1 MEGLILAAALA
12 PLRARLPEQHLGWR
26 FADATTL
33 VLPLEPST
41 AGALWLE
48 LAPPAPRLTLASDA
62 GDARINPFTPFQAQ
76 LRARAVGAL
85 EGADQAALDRR
96 CTLRF
101 GAGVGFVPSPPVWLE
116 VELTGRH
123 ANAILRE
130 EGGRILGALREV
142 GSEVN
147 RHRQLRPGLSY
158 RPPPPYDKIDPRDAT
173 AAALSAALR
182 GCPLGRAH
190 TRVDGVGRDLTAAW
204 AQAAQLDPQQPL
216 EGAALAHAVEVL
228 GRLAADPLGVLA
240 GSDDDGGH
248 AAEPGGVRR
257 PARVGEPS
265 AARRADA
272 LAAARA
278 STRARVADR
287 VALLRERLRDAD
299 RAEAAAHDAA
309 GLRAEADLLLA
320 YAHQLERGAAEVT
333 LPGFDGAPVRL
344 RLAHDLDAAGNARAR
359 YQQARKREA
368 RAERARAHRA
378 EVEAELARLEAD
390 ATRIEELGVEE
401 LERLVP
407 PRTPTRERR
416 DTVPGLRL
424 RDPRGFEVVIG
435 RSARENDLVTFKV
448 ARSDD
453 VWLHAQ
459 GYHGAHVVVRAD
471 GREVPFDT
479 IRFAAEL
486 AAGHSEAGQG
496 DNVPVDYAV
505 RKDVWRRKGM
515 PPGAVHYTR
524 QKTVFVTPRR
534 RSEVE

>member
-1 MEGLILAAALA
+1 MEGLTLAAALA
-12 PLRARLPEQHLGWR
+12 PLQARLPCRHMGWR

-33 VLPLEPST
+33 VLPLDPPA

-48 LAPPAPRLTLASDA
+48 LAPPAPRLTLAADA
-62 GDARINPFTPFQAQ
+62 ADARVSPFTPFQAQ

-101 GAGVGFVPSPPVWLE
+101 GAGAGFVPSPPVWLE

-123 ANAILRE
+123 ANAILRD
-130 EGGRILGALREV
+130 EGGRILGVLREV
-142 GSEVN
+142 GLEVN

-158 RPPPPYDKIDPRDAT
+158 RPPPPYHKLDPRDAT
-173 AAALSAALR
+173 AAALRAVLQ
-182 GCPLGRAH
+182 GQPLARAH
-190 TRVDGVGRDLTAAW
+190 TRVDGVGRDLTTAW
-204 AQAAQLDPQQPL
+204 ARVAQVDPQEPL
-216 EGAALAHAVEVL
+216 EGAALERAVDVL
-228 GRLAADPLGVLA
+228 GRLAVDPVGVMAGLA
-240 GSDDDGGH
+240 DGGG
-248 AAEPGGVRR
+248 PGADSVADR
-257 PARVGEPS
+257 AGEPS
-265 AARRADA
+265 VARRADA

-278 STRARVADR
+278 AAHARLADR
-287 VALLRERLRDAD
+287 MALLRARLRDAD
-299 RAEAAAHDAA
+299 HAETAAGDAAA
-309 GLRAEADLLLA
+309 LRAEADLLLA
-320 YAHQLERGAAEVT
+320 HAHRLERGVPEVT

-344 RLAHDLDAAGNARAR
+344 SLAPDLDAAGNARAR
-359 YQQARKREA
+359 YEQARKREA

-390 ATRIEELGVEE
+390 AARLNELNIEALAE
-401 LERLVP
+401 LVP
-407 PRTPTRERR
+407 PRRQPHGRRPAGERR
-416 DTVPGLRL
+416 DAVPGLRL
-424 RDPRGFEVVIG
+424 RDPRGFEVIIG

-496 DNVPVDYAV
+496 DNVPVDYAL
-505 RKDVWRRKGM
+505 RKDV
-515 PPGAVHYTR
+515 
-524 QKTVFVTPRR
+524 
-534 RSEVE
+534 

>member
-12 PLRARLPEQHLGWR
+12 PLQARLPSRHMGWR

-33 VLPLEPST
+33 VLPLDPPA

-48 LAPPAPRLTLASDA
+48 LAPPAPRLTPAADA
-62 GDARINPFTPFQAQ
+62 ADARVSPFTPFQAQ
-76 LRARAVGAL
+76 LRARAMGAL

-101 GAGVGFVPSPPVWLE
+101 GAGAGFVPSPPVWLE

-130 EGGRILGALREV
+130 EGGRILGVLREV
-142 GSEVN
+142 GLEVN

-158 RPPPPYDKIDPRDAT
+158 RPPPPYHKLDPRNAT
-173 AAALSAALR
+173 AAALSAALQ
-182 GCPLGRAH
+182 GSTLARAH
-190 TRVDGVGRDLTAAW
+190 TRVDGLGRVLTAAW
-204 AQAAQLDPQQPL
+204 ARVAQLDPQQPL
-216 EGAALAHAVEVL
+216 EGAALVHAVDVL
-228 GRLAADPLGVLA
+228 GELAADPVGVLA
-240 GSDDDGGH
+240 ASDDDG
-248 AAEPGGVRR
+248 
-257 PARVGEPS
+257 ARGRAGEPS

-272 LAAARA
+272 LTAARAAARA
-278 STRARVADR
+278 RLADR

-299 RAEAAAHDAA
+299 RAEAAANDAA
-309 GLRAEADLLLA
+309 SLRVEADLLLA
-320 YAHQLERGAAEVT
+320 YAHQLERGAAEVM

-368 RAERARAHRA
+368 RAERARAHRG

-390 ATRIEELGVEE
+390 AARVEELGVEE

-407 PRTPTRERR
+407 PRKATRERR
-416 DTVPGLRL
+416 DAAPGLRL

-435 RSARENDLVTFKV
+435 RSARENDLVTFRV

-459 GYHGAHVVVRAD
+459 GYHGAHVVVRAE

-479 IRFAAEL
+479 VRFAAEL

-496 DNVPVDYAV
+496 DNVPVDYAL
-505 RKDVWRRKGM
+505 RKHVWRRKGM

-534 RSEVE
+534 RSEVA

>member
-12 PLRARLPEQHLGWR
+12 PLRARLPERHLGWR

-33 VLPLEPST
+33 VLPLEPPA

-48 LAPPAPRLTLASDA
+48 LAPPTPRLTLAADA
-62 GDARINPFTPFQAQ
+62 ADARVSPFTPFQAQ

-101 GAGVGFVPSPPVWLE
+101 GAGAGFVPSAPVWLE

-130 EGGRILGALREV
+130 EGGRILGVLREV
-142 GSEVN
+142 GPELN

-158 RPPPPYDKIDPRDAT
+158 RPPPPYHKIDPRDAT
-173 AAALSAALR
+173 VEALSAALR
-182 GCPLGRAH
+182 GCPLARAH
-190 TRVDGVGRDLTAAW
+190 TRVDGVGRELTAAW

-216 EGAALAHAVEVL
+216 EDAALAHAVEVL
-228 GRLAADPLGVLA
+228 GRLAADPVGVLA
-240 GSDDDGGH
+240 GSDDDGVHDAKPGAPRR
-248 AAEPGGVRR
+248 AAR
-257 PARVGEPS
+257 AGEPS
-265 AARRADA
+265 EARRADA
-272 LAAARA
+272 VAAARA
-278 STRARVADR
+278 AARARLADR
-287 VALLRERLRDAD
+287 VTLLRERLRDAD
-299 RAEAAAHDAA
+299 RAEAAADDAVN
-309 GLRAEADLLLA
+309 LRGEADLLLA
-320 YAHQLERGAAEVT
+320 HAHQLERGAAEVT

-344 RLAHDLDAAGNARAR
+344 RLSHDLDAAGNARAR

-378 EVEAELARLEAD
+378 EVEAELARLEED
-390 ATRIEELGVEE
+390 ATRVEELEVEE

-407 PRTPTRERR
+407 PRTPARERR
-416 DTVPGLRL
+416 DAAPGLRL

>member
-12 PLRARLPEQHLGWR
+12 SLRARLPVRHLGWR

-33 VLPLEPST
+33 VLPLEPPA

-48 LAPPAPRLTLASDA
+48 LAPPAPRLTLAADA
-62 GDARINPFTPFQAQ
+62 ADARVGPFTPFQAQ
-76 LRARAVGAL
+76 LRARALGAL

-101 GAGVGFVPSPPVWLE
+101 GAGTGFVPSPPVWLE

-130 EGGRILGALREV
+130 EGGRILGVLREV
-142 GSEVN
+142 GPELN

-158 RPPPPYDKIDPRDAT
+158 RPPPPYHKIDPRDAT
-173 AAALSAALR
+173 VEALSAALR
-182 GCPLGRAH
+182 GCPLARAH
-190 TRVDGVGRDLTAAW
+190 TRVDGVGRELTAAW

-216 EGAALAHAVEVL
+216 EGAALAHAVAAL
-228 GRLAADPLGVLA
+228 GRLAADPVGVLA

-248 AAEPGGVRR
+248 AAEPS
-257 PARVGEPS
+257 E
-265 AARRADA
+265 ARRADA
-272 LAAARA
+272 VAAARA
-278 STRARVADR
+278 AARARLADR

-309 GLRAEADLLLA
+309 GLRVEGDLLLA

-333 LPGFDGAPVRL
+333 LPGFNGAPVRL

-378 EVEAELARLEAD
+378 EVEAELARLEVE
-390 ATRIEELGVEE
+390 ATRIEELGVDE

-407 PRTPTRERR
+407 RRTPARERR
-416 DTVPGLRL
+416 EAVPGLRL

-479 IRFAAEL
+479 ICFAAEL

>member
-1 MEGLILAAALA
+1 MEGLLLAAALA
-12 PLRARLPEQHLGWR
+12 PLRSRLPVLHLGWR

-33 VLPLEPST
+33 VLPLDPPE

-48 LAPPAPRLTLASDA
+48 LAPPAPRLTLAGDA
-62 GDARINPFTPFQAQ
+62 GDARAAPFTPFQAQ

-85 EGADQAALDRR
+85 QGAEQAALDRR

-101 GAGVGFVPSPPVWLE
+101 DAGTGFVPSPPVWLE

-123 ANAILRE
+123 ANAVLRD

-142 GSEVN
+142 GGDVN
-147 RHRQLRPGLSY
+147 RHRQIRPGLRY
-158 RPPPPYDKIDPRDAT
+158 RPPPPYEKLDPREAT
-173 AAALSAALR
+173 AEALGEALR
-182 GCPLGRAH
+182 GRPLARAH
-190 TRVDGVGRDLTAAW
+190 TRVDGVGRVLTVAW
-204 AQAAQLDPQQPL
+204 ARAAGLDP
-216 EGAALAHAVEVL
+216 ERSLAGPELATAVEVL
-228 GRLAADPLGVLA
+228 QRLAADPVGLLA
-240 GSDDDGGH
+240 AAADDGGD
-248 AAEPGGVRR
+248 AA
-257 PARVGEPS
+257 GEPA

-272 LAAARA
+272 LATARAAARA
-278 STRARVADR
+278 RLADR

-299 RAEAAAHDAA
+299 RAETAARDAA
-309 GLRAEADLLLA
+309 RLRAEADLLLA
-320 YAHQLERGAAEVT
+320 HAHTLERGGSEAT

-344 RLAHDLDAAGNARAR
+344 RLAPDLDAAGNARAR
-359 YQQARKREA
+359 YEQARKREA

-390 ATRIEELGVEE
+390 AARVDEFDVGQLAG
-401 LERLVP
+401 LVP
-407 PRTPTRERR
+407 PRRPGQVRRTAAERR
-416 DTVPGLRL
+416 DAAPGLRL

-448 ARSDD
+448 ARSED

-459 GYHGAHVVVRAD
+459 GYHGAHVVVRAE
-471 GREVPFDT
+471 GREVPYDT

-496 DNVPVDYAV
+496 DNVPVDFAL

-534 RSEVE
+534 RSEVG

>member
-12 PLRARLPEQHLGWR
+12 PLRARLPERHLGWR

-33 VLPLEPST
+33 VLPLESPA

-48 LAPPAPRLTLASDA
+48 LAPPAPRLTLAVDA
-62 GDARINPFTPFQAQ
+62 ADARVSPFTPFQAQ

-85 EGADQAALDRR
+85 EDAEQAALDRR

-130 EGGRILGALREV
+130 EGGRILGVLREV
-142 GSEVN
+142 GPDVN

-158 RPPPPYDKIDPRDAT
+158 RPPPPYHKLDPRDAT
-173 AAALSAALR
+173 AAALRAALQ
-182 GCPLGRAH
+182 GLPLARAH
-190 TRVDGVGRDLTAAW
+190 TRVDGVGRELTAGW
-204 AQAAQLDPQQPL
+204 AQVARLDPQQPL
-216 EGAALAHAVEVL
+216 EGAALAHAVEIL
-228 GRLAADPLGVLA
+228 GRLAADPVGVLA
-240 GSDDDGGH
+240 GSDDDGGQ
-248 AAEPGGVRR
+248 AAEPSEVRR
-257 PARVGEPS
+257 AG
-265 AARRADA
+265 A

-320 YAHQLERGAAEVT
+320 NAHQLERGAAEVT
-333 LPGFDGAPVRL
+333 LPGFDGAPVHL

-390 ATRIEELGVEE
+390 AARVDELGVEE

-416 DTVPGLRL
+416 DAAPGLRL

-435 RSARENDLVTFKV
+435 RSARENDVVTFKV

-496 DNVPVDYAV
+496 DNVPVDYAL
-505 RKDVWRRKGM
+505 RKHVWRRKGM

-534 RSEVE
+534 RSEVA

>member
-1 MEGLILAAALA
+1 MEGLTLAAALA
-12 PLRARLPEQHLGWR
+12 PLQARLPCRHMGWR

-33 VLPLEPST
+33 VLPLDPPA

-48 LAPPAPRLTLASDA
+48 LAPPAPRLTLAADA
-62 GDARINPFTPFQAQ
+62 ADARVSPFTPFQAQ

-101 GAGVGFVPSPPVWLE
+101 GAGAGFVPSPPVWLE

-123 ANAILRE
+123 ANAILRD
-130 EGGRILGALREV
+130 EGGRILGVLREV
-142 GSEVN
+142 GLEVN
-147 RHRQLRPGLSY
+147 RHRQLRPGLTY
-158 RPPPPYDKIDPRDAT
+158 RPPPPYHKLDPRDAT
-173 AAALSAALR
+173 AAALRAVLQ
-182 GCPLGRAH
+182 GQPLARAH
-190 TRVDGVGRDLTAAW
+190 TRVDGVGRDLTTAW
-204 AQAAQLDPQQPL
+204 ARVAQVDPQEPL
-216 EGAALAHAVEVL
+216 EGAALERAVEVL

-257 PARVGEPS
+257 AARAGEPS
-265 AARRADA
+265 EARRADA
-272 LAAARA
+272 LTTARAAARA
-278 STRARVADR
+278 RLADR

-390 ATRIEELGVEE
+390 AARVGELGVEE

-407 PRTPTRERR
+407 PRKATRERR
-416 DTVPGLRL
+416 GAAPGLRL
-424 RDPRGFEVVIG
+424 YDPRGFEVVIG
-435 RSARENDLVTFKV
+435 RSARENDLVTFRV

-459 GYHGAHVVVRAD
+459 GYHGAHVVVRAE

-479 IRFAAEL
+479 VRFAAEL

-496 DNVPVDYAV
+496 DNVPVDYAL

>member
-1 MEGLILAAALA
+1 MEGLLLAAALA
-12 PLRARLPEQHLGWR
+12 PLRARLPSGHLGWR

-33 VLPLEPST
+33 VLPLEPT
-41 AGALWLE
+41 GAGALWLE
-48 LAPPAPRLTLASDA
+48 LAPPAPRLTLANDA
-62 GDARINPFTPFQAQ
+62 ADARVIPFTPFQAQ

-85 EGADQAALDRR
+85 EVAEQAALDRR

-101 GAGVGFVPSPPVWLE
+101 GAGTGFVPSPPVWLE

-142 GSEVN
+142 GPEVN

-158 RPPPPYDKIDPRDAT
+158 RPPPPYQKIDPRGAT
-173 AAALSAALR
+173 APELGAALKGR
-182 GCPLGRAH
+182 PLARAH
-190 TRVDGVGRDLTAAW
+190 TRVDGVGRVMTDAW
-204 AQAAQLDPQQPL
+204 ARLAELDPEEPL
-216 EGAALAHAVEVL
+216 EGAALDRAVEVL
-228 GRLAADPLGVLA
+228 GRLAADPVGVLA
-240 GSDDDGGH
+240 
-248 AAEPGGVRR
+248 AAADAGGVGADE
-257 PARVGEPS
+257 PA

-272 LAAARA
+272 LEAARAAARA
-278 STRARVADR
+278 RIADR

-299 RAEAAAHDAA
+299 RAETAARDAA
-309 GLRAEADLLLA
+309 KLRAEADLLLA
-320 YAHQLERGAAEVT
+320 HGHALERGASEAE
-333 LPGFDGAPVRL
+333 LPGFDGVPVHL
-344 RLAHDLDAAGNARAR
+344 RLERDLDAAGNARAR

-378 EVEAELARLEAD
+378 EVESELARLEVD
-390 ATRIEELGVEE
+390 AARVDGLDVGQ
-401 LERLVP
+401 LEDLVP
-407 PRTPTRERR
+407 LRRPGQVRRTAAGRR
-416 DTVPGLRL
+416 DAAPGLRL

-448 ARSDD
+448 ARSED

-459 GYHGAHVVVRAD
+459 GYHGAHVLVRAE
-471 GREVPFDT
+471 GREVPYDT

-496 DNVPVDYAV
+496 DNVPVDYAL

-515 PPGAVHYTR
+515 PPGAVHYAR

-534 RSEVE
+534 RSEVD